1 MGFADRAVAA
11 CLEAMRSGRVS
22 DRHVRDVL
30 RSRNVDGS
38 AFAGMLSSP
47 DAMVRRFAARI
58 VAEKGPVDEL
68 VKAALREDDGA
79 LLLDMLR
86 MLGRK
91 GAGVEAL
98 ESMLRSE
105 DGVLRDAAVDMFRRA
120 GKPEFLF
127 PLVFSEDDAVSAR
140 IKRYL
145 DEKGEGR

>member
-1 MGFADRAVAA
+1 MD
-11 CLEAMRSGRVS
+11 AMESGRVS

-30 RSRNVDGS
+30 KSRSVDGS
-38 AFAGMLSSP
+38 VFVGMLS
-47 DAMVRRFAARI
+47 DKEAMVRRFAARI
-58 VAEKGPVDEL
+58 VAEKGPVGEL
-68 VKAALREDDGA
+68 VKAAMKEEDRS
-79 LLLDMLR
+79 LLLDMLQ